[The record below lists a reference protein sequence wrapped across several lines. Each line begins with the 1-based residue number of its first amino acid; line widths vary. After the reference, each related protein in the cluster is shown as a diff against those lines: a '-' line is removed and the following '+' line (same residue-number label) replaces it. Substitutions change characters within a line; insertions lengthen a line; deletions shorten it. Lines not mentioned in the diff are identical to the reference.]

1 MSFIEASRH
10 RPEVTAVL
18 FVVLGL
24 FWGTSFVSIEVGLE
38 FFPPILF
45 AAGRYYLA
53 GVLMLGYAVYSTDR
67 WFPRTT
73 TSWVA
78 VGVAGVFIIAGYHA
92 LLYLGTQ
99 YVSGALAAVVI
110 SLSPVLTAVFAG
122 LLLTDEHVGPVGAVG
137 FLCGLVGVTVVV
149 SPDPS
154 DVLSANLFGVGL
166 VFLGGASFALGS
178 VLSRPLRT
186 DLPVQSLQAWTM
198 LFGAVVLHAGS
209 ALRGES
215 VAAVEWTVQGL
226 LSFGYLAVVS
236 GALAFLLYFELLD
249 RVGPTE
255 LNLIGYLEP
264 VVATLVSW
272 LVLGEFIDSATV
284 VGFVAILAGFALL
297 ERQRLRDV
305 AITHW

>member
-1 MSFIEASRH
+1 MSFIETSRH

-24 FWGTSFVSIEVGLE
+24 LWGTSFVSIEVGLE
-38 FFPPILF
+38 FFPPMLF

-53 GVLMLGYAVYSTDR
+53 GLLMLGYAVYSTNR
-67 WFPRTT
+67 WYPRTRA
-73 TSWVA
+73 SWIA
-78 VGVAGVFIIAGYHA
+78 VGVAGLFIIAGYHA

-122 LLLTDEHVGPVGAVG
+122 LLLADERVGSVGVVG
-137 FLCGLVGVTVVV
+137 LLCGLGGVVV
-149 SPDPS
+149 IVDPHTA
-154 DVLSANLFGVGL
+154 DVLSANLLGVGL

-198 LFGAVVLHAGS
+198 LLGAVVLHGAS

-215 VAAVEWTVQGL
+215 VAAVEWTLTGL
-226 LSFGYLAVVS
+226 ASFGYLTVVS
-236 GALAFLLYFELLD
+236 GAVAFLLYFELLD

-272 LVLGEFIDSATV
+272 LLLGELVDSATV
-284 VGFVAILAGFALL
+284 VGFVAIFVGFALL
-297 ERQRLRDV
+297 ERHRLHDV
-305 AITHW
+305 VATHW